1 VQLPVLNFPSYT
13 FRTSANEGGQSSK
26 IFDIVRRKFVWLT
39 PEEWVR
45 QHLLHFLVTEKK
57 VPKSLIG
64 VEKKLKV
71 NGLPRRTDV
80 LVYNKAMQKILLAE
94 CKAPSVK
101 ITQKVFDQAA
111 RYNLSLDVKYF
122 VLTNGIETIC
132 CTLDHVHQR
141 YRFLKEVPLFADL
154 LT

>member
-1 VQLPVLNFPSYT
+1 VQLPVLNFPAFS
-13 FRTSANEGGQSSK
+13 FRTTAAAGGQSSK

-45 QHLLHFLVTEKK
+45 QHLLHFLVNAKD
-57 VPKSLIG
+57 VPKSLVS
-64 VEKKLKV
+64 VEKNLKV

-80 LVYNKAMQKILLAE
+80 LVYSKAMKKMLLAE
-94 CKAPSVK
+94 CKAPAIK

-122 VLTNGIETIC
+122 VLTNGLQTVC
-132 CTLDHVHQR
+132 CTMDHVRGQ
-141 YRFLKEVPLFADL
+141 YNFLEEIPVFGEL
-154 LT
+154 

>member
-1 VQLPVLNFPSYT
+1 MQLPVLNFPSYQ
-13 FRTSANEGGQSSK
+13 FRISLSGSGQSSK
-26 IFDIVRRKFVWLT
+26 IFDIVRRKFVALT

-45 QHLLHFLVTEKK
+45 QHLLQYLASEKK
-57 VPKSLIG
+57 VPKSLVA
-64 VEKKLKV
+64 VEKILKV

-80 LVYNKAMQKILLAE
+80 LVYSKAMKKILLAE

-111 RYNLSLDVKYF
+111 RYNLSLDVSYF
-122 VLTNGIETIC
+122 VLTNGLQTYC
-132 CTLDHVHQR
+132 CTMDHELRQ
-141 YRFLKEVPLFADL
+141 YRFLEEVPEFEN